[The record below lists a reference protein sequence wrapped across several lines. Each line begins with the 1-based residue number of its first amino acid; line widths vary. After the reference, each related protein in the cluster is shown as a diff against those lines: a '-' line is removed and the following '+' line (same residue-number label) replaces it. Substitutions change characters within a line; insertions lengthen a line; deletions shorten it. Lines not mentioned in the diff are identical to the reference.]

1 MVDNIKL
8 FVPRCR
14 DMPDIGCYL
23 DSGAVEKVNIKTG
36 EVMIQGNVDNIKVS
50 QLLGGYS
57 IQGSLPKL
65 LYGNNVCQLT
75 RKDIGVAIEKL
86 SDRLHLPLGDADITS
101 IEVGAN
107 ICLSKQHTAYTRLL
121 GDMPRMQRVSMADSL
136 YYQGS
141 GKVHPRQYYFYDKVA
156 EVKKSGGTMPQG
168 LEAANMMR
176 YEMRLKGRLTK
187 QLSIPEFKA
196 ATLQDRAVYR
206 GLVDRWLDGYQ
217 SITKLVGDKDDS
229 MMNISSVKD
238 AKELFFAQLI
248 AKAGGSSAIDEYLSK
263 LKEQSNIKDRREIS
277 KIKLGL
283 QKLASKTSLTSD
295 NGDIEELTAKV
306 KQIAQDS

>member
-1 MVDNIKL
+1 MIDKIKL
-8 FVPRCR
+8 SLPRCR
-14 DMPDIGCYL
+14 DMPDISGYL
-23 DSGAVEKVNIKTG
+23 DNGNESSNVKTG
-36 EVMIQGNVDNIKVS
+36 EVSVFGNVENIKVM
-50 QLLGGYS
+50 QYFGGYS
-57 IQGSLPKL
+57 IQGSLPKF

-75 RKDIGVAIEKL
+75 RKEVGQAIEKL
-86 SDRLHLPLGDADITS
+86 SDRLHLPLNDARVTS

-107 ICLSKQHTAYTRLL
+107 ICLTKQHTAYTRLL

-136 YYQGS
+136 YYKGS

-156 EVKKSGGTMPQG
+156 EVRKSGGTMPQG

-176 YEMRLKGRLTK
+176 YEMRLKGRLPK

-196 ATLQDRAVYR
+196 ATLQDRAVYS
-206 GLVDRWLDGYQ
+206 GLIDRWLDGYQ

>member
-1 MVDNIKL
+1 MIDKINL
-8 FVPRCR
+8 SLPRCR
-14 DMPDIGCYL
+14 DMPDISGYL
-23 DSGAVEKVNIKTG
+23 DNGNESSNVKTG
-36 EVMIQGNVDNIKVS
+36 EVSVFGNVENIKVM
-50 QLLGGYS
+50 QYFGGYS
-57 IQGSLPKL
+57 IQGSLPKF

-75 RKDIGVAIEKL
+75 RKEVGQAIEKL
-86 SDRLHLPLGDADITS
+86 SDRLHLPLNDARVTG

-156 EVKKSGGTMPQG
+156 EVRKSGGTMPQG

-176 YEMRLKGRLTK
+176 YEMRLNGRLPF
-187 QLSIPEFKA
+187 QLSIPEFKGS
-196 ATLQDRAVYR
+196 TLQDREVYQE
-206 GLVDRWLDGYQ
+206 LINRWLNGYL
-217 SITKLVGDKDDS
+217 SINKLVNMEDEHLKKG
-229 MMNISSVKD
+229 MSVK
-238 AKELFFAQLI
+238 EAQEVFIAQQI
-248 AKAGGSSAIDEYLSK
+248 AKGGSSMIDEFIAK
-263 LKEQSNIKDRREIS
+263 LKQNECFDNRLYYNRVKSN
-277 KIKLGL
+277 L
-283 QKLASKTSLTSD
+283 QKLASKTKLSVD